1 MPSEHTV
8 ARIRACGDEL
18 ALLIA
23 HEVDPPAGVGRDTAG
38 ERFRQ
43 LALERLLIALGE
55 ECRRLTRE
63 AGLPRG
69 APPWAKAIQTR
80 DVLAHLSLEKVDH
93 TVLWDAARN
102 DVPKLVGAA
111 EGLLP

>member
-1 MPSEHTV
+1 MPSERTV

-18 ALLIA
+18 ALLVA
-23 HEVDPPAGVGRDTAG
+23 HDADPPAVVAATGKRVR
-38 ERFRQ
+38 E

-69 APPWAKAIQTR
+69 VLPWTRAINTR
-80 DVLAHLSLEKVDH
+80 DVLAHLPLDEVDH
-93 TVLWDAARN
+93 ANLWNIART
-102 DVPKLVGAA
+102 DVPKLVGTA
-111 EGLLP
+111 EGMLG